1 MEYICPEAGK
11 LHRGT
16 IISKLM
22 QRMILSLLTAAIITS
37 GLTLETYAQEYE
49 STPVTISGEKVKIN
63 GQVCYSHIVLERQTL
78 YSISKAYNVTVDEIY
93 AYNPTVKEKGLQK
106 NSILIIPVV
115 ETASEPAAT
124 AAAPEAQEQK
134 SEEPVSEQNSAKED
148 VPASAPQRLHTV
160 KWFEDLDMISRKYG
174 VSVEAIMKANGLS
187 GRKLTKRQKL
197 VIPYN
202 DEIVAEEEP
211 AQTDPEEQADTT
223 QTADSTDDKKPGI
236 LEGLLFPKKEINL
249 SLIMPFKANGIS
261 GSAGNMDFYSGALLA
276 VYDMAEEGTS
286 CELNVYDASNDSI
299 SKDKI
304 ENSDIIIGPVAP
316 AELRNVL
323 EMEPKA
329 VVSPLDQRAASLAKT
344 FSDLIQAPTPL
355 ELQYKDLINWID
367 EDMEYNDRFI
377 VITEKGGTQTEVTVQ
392 MKAAADSSKLE
403 YKHLAYSILEG
414 RNVTT
419 SLEYIMTESGTN
431 RVYIASDSEAFVND
445 VVRNLNLMIYKKY
458 EVVLYA
464 PSRIRN
470 YETIEV
476 ENFHNTSLH
485 VSTGYYID
493 YEDPKVQ
500 EFLLKYRA
508 LYNAEPTQFAF
519 QGYDLT
525 SYFIGI
531 IGKSGNRWTSRI
543 EDSDASMLQSTLKFR
558 RDGDGGYVNTGVR
571 RIIYEDGWIVK
582 RVR

>member
-1 MEYICPEAGK
+1 
-11 LHRGT
+11 
-16 IISKLM
+16 M
-22 QRMILSLLTAAIITS
+22 QRMILSLLTAVLLATGITS
-37 GLTLETYAQEYE
+37 QTYAQEYE
-49 STPVTISGEKVKIN
+49 STPVTISREKVKIN

-78 YSISKAYNVTVDEIY
+78 YSISKAYNVTIDDIY
-93 AYNPTVKEKGLQK
+93 RYNPTVKEKGLQK
-106 NSILIIPVV
+106 NSILIIPAV
-115 ETASEPAAT
+115 EIASEPAAPEVVNVPEDQKT
-124 AAAPEAQEQK
+124 EQPAAEENTVKEEAVE
-134 SEEPVSEQNSAKED
+134 V
-148 VPASAPQRLHTV
+148 APQRLHTV

-187 GRKLTKRQKL
+187 GRKLARRQKL

-202 DEIVAEEEP
+202 DEVIVADEP
-211 AQTDPEEQADTT
+211 EAMNPAEQADTT
-223 QTADSTDDKKPGI
+223 ETSDSTADKKPGI
-236 LEGLLFPKKEINL
+236 FEGLLFNKKEVNL
-249 SLIMPFKANGIS
+249 SLILPFKATGTS
-261 GSAGNMDFYSGALLA
+261 SSAGNMDFYSGVLLA
-276 VYDMAEEGTS
+276 VYDMANQGTS
-286 CELNVYDASNDSI
+286 CDLNVYDASNDSI
-299 SKDKI
+299 SKENI
-304 ENSDIIIGPVAP
+304 ENSDIIIGPVSP

-323 EMEPKA
+323 EMDPKA
-329 VVSPLDQRAASLAKT
+329 VVSPLDQRAASLTKT
-344 FSDLIQAPTPL
+344 FSDMIQAPTPL
-355 ELQYKDLINWID
+355 ELQYKDLLNWID
-367 EDMEYNDRFI
+367 EDMEYSDRFI
-377 VITEKGGTQTEVTVQ
+377 VITEKGGTQTEATVQ
-392 MKAAADSSKLE
+392 MKAAADSSRLE

-414 RNVTT
+414 RNVTS

-458 EVVLYA
+458 DVVLYA

-493 YEDPKVQ
+493 YEDPRVQ

-519 QGYDLT
+519 QGYDLAN
-525 SYFIGI
+525 YFIGI
-531 IGKSGNRWTSRI
+531 ISRHGNRWTSRL

-558 RDGDGGYVNTGVR
+558 KDADGGFVNTGVR
-571 RIIYEDGWIVK
+571 RIIYEDEWIVK

>member
-1 MEYICPEAGK
+1 
-11 LHRGT
+11 
-16 IISKLM
+16 
-22 QRMILSLLTAAIITS
+22 MILSLLTAVLLATGITS
-37 GLTLETYAQEYE
+37 QTYAQEYE
-49 STPVTISGEKVKIN
+49 STPVTISREKVKIN

-78 YSISKAYNVTVDEIY
+78 YSISKAYNVTIDDIY
-93 AYNPTVKEKGLQK
+93 RYNPTVKEKGLQK
-106 NSILIIPVV
+106 NSILIIPAV
-115 ETASEPAAT
+115 EIASEPAAPEVVNVPEDQKT
-124 AAAPEAQEQK
+124 EQPAAEENTVKEEAVEI
-134 SEEPVSEQNSAKED
+134 
-148 VPASAPQRLHTV
+148 APQRLHTV

-187 GRKLTKRQKL
+187 GRKLTRRQKL

-202 DEIVAEEEP
+202 DEVIVADEP
-211 AQTDPEEQADTT
+211 EAMDPAEQADTT
-223 QTADSTDDKKPGI
+223 ETSDSTADKKPGI
-236 LEGLLFPKKEINL
+236 FEGLLFNKKEVNL
-249 SLIMPFKANGIS
+249 SLILPFKATGTS
-261 GSAGNMDFYSGALLA
+261 SSAGNMDFYSGVLLA
-276 VYDMAEEGTS
+276 VYDMANQGTS
-286 CELNVYDASNDSI
+286 CDLNVYDASNDSI
-299 SKDKI
+299 SKENI
-304 ENSDIIIGPVAP
+304 ENSDIIIGPVSP

-323 EMEPKA
+323 EMDPKA
-329 VVSPLDQRAASLAKT
+329 VVSPLDQRAASLTKT
-344 FSDLIQAPTPL
+344 FSDMIQAPTPL
-355 ELQYKDLINWID
+355 ELQYKDLLNWID
-367 EDMEYNDRFI
+367 EDMEYSDRFI
-377 VITEKGGTQTEVTVQ
+377 VITEKGGTQTEATVQ
-392 MKAAADSSKLE
+392 MKAAADSSRLE

-414 RNVTT
+414 RNVTS

-458 EVVLYA
+458 DVVLYA

-493 YEDPKVQ
+493 YEDPRIQ

-519 QGYDLT
+519 QGYDLAN
-525 SYFIGI
+525 YFIGI
-531 IGKSGNRWTSRI
+531 ISRHGNRWTSRL

-558 RDGDGGYVNTGVR
+558 KDADGGFVNTGVR
-571 RIIYEDGWIVK
+571 RIIYEDEWIVK

>member
-1 MEYICPEAGK
+1 
-11 LHRGT
+11 
-16 IISKLM
+16 M
-22 QRMILSLLTAAIITS
+22 QRMILSLMTAVLLATGITS
-37 GLTLETYAQEYE
+37 QTYAQEYE

-78 YSISKAYNVTVDEIY
+78 YSISKAYNVTVDDIY
-93 AYNPTVKEKGLQK
+93 RYNPSVKEKGLQK
-106 NSILIIPVV
+106 NSILIIPAV
-115 ETASEPAAT
+115 EIANEPAAPK
-124 AAAPEAQEQK
+124 AVAEVQEQNI
-134 SEEPVSEQNSAKED
+134 EQNVTKENTIEEE
-148 VPASAPQRLHTV
+148 VVESVPQRLHTV

-174 VSVEAIMKANGLS
+174 VSVDAIMKANGLS
-187 GRKLTKRQKL
+187 GRKLTRRQKL

-202 DEIVAEEEP
+202 DEVIVADKPEAMNP
-211 AQTDPEEQADTT
+211 AEQADTT
-223 QTADSTDDKKPGI
+223 ETSDSTADKKPGI
-236 LEGLLFPKKEINL
+236 FEGLLFNKKEVNL
-249 SLIMPFKANGIS
+249 SLIMPLKATGTS
-261 GSAGNMDFYSGALLA
+261 SSAGNMDFYSGALLA
-276 VYDMAEEGTS
+276 VYDMANQGTS
-286 CELNVYDASNDSI
+286 CNLNVYDSSNDTI
-299 SKDKI
+299 SKENI
-304 ENSDIIIGPVAP
+304 ENSDIVIGPVAP

-344 FSDLIQAPTPL
+344 FSDMIQAPTPL
-355 ELQYKDLINWID
+355 ELQYKDLISWID
-367 EDMEYNDRFI
+367 EDMEYSDRFI
-377 VITEKGGTQTEVTVQ
+377 VITEKGGTQTEATVQ
-392 MKAAADSSKLE
+392 MKAAADSSRLE

-414 RNVTT
+414 RNVTS

-458 EVVLYA
+458 DVVLYA

-493 YEDPKVQ
+493 YNDPRVQ

-519 QGYDLT
+519 QGYDMAH
-525 SYFIGI
+525 YFIGI
-531 IGKSGNRWTSRI
+531 ISKYGNRWISKL

-558 RDGDGGYVNTGVR
+558 KDENGGYVNTGVR
-571 RIIYEDGWIVK
+571 RIIYEDEWMVK